1 MISKRGKKIFSII
14 IIIATLALILGAI
27 LPYIIYTR

>member
-1 MISKRGKKIFSII
+1 MISKRGKKIFAIVT
-14 IIIATLALILGAI
+14 IIAGLALLMGAI